1 MSKRPE
7 LRPIYSL
14 LARVQRRE
22 RTAEALALTVRV
34 ALPAGLIIAAA
45 SVVSA
50 RLLMTSIDYAWA
62 ALVPIPLVL
71 AWVSVRR
78 RSLRATARRV
88 DAHYR
93 LHDRLG
99 NAIEFAEQSAKI
111 PNDDPRTRD
120 MAELAIADGAQA
132 VSGLVAK
139 PVVKFVVPKP
149 RVLDG
154 LSLAL
159 LLAALLLPQREPEL
173 PPDARL
179 GNEDLPE
186 LETDEAKRGLDMTRA
201 EPLREELRK
210 LENSKEQEVAR
221 ISNELLGVLEDLE
234 TGEIDR
240 GEALR
245 RLDELDDQLHEAE
258 TAMEE
263 QLEEDPW
270 MMSEAMRE
278 LAEDLREHE
287 LMEEVAEALAKSDAE
302 EVEKEL
308 QELMDKAEAEG
319 GEAKKELD
327 EALKEMERSLQR
339 SGNENTGTEK
349 AMEEAE
355 RELERQKKNPAEDP
369 EEQERA
375 LERKKEKLEELKRQ
389 HEREQKAREQL
400 DQLQELSRQ
409 SQGDSQSGNSQQKR
423 QDAQKKLSQGTGK
436 ASQKSRQSKQMNDVR
451 DAMDQAKSF
460 VQRSGQNG
468 ESENRRKQQQQRFA
482 KAAKGQKGKDGKP
495 ATMLV
500 EGEVGESGEPM
511 GMMGEGQEGEGEGEG
526 AGEGEGESDS
536 DGDGQGD
543 GQSNK
548 PGSGVGPGIGDGSV
562 EALGDPSSMD
572 VNAKNERVD
581 AQQGKG
587 QTRAEVIETASQEG
601 FATESYR
608 RVYRDYESFAQSA
621 MDSDELPEGQRRRVK
636 RYYQMIQ
643 PRD

>member
-14 LARVQRRE
+14 LARVQQRE
-22 RTAEALALTVRV
+22 RAAEALALTVRV

-45 SVVSA
+45 SVVST
-50 RLLMTSIDYAWA
+50 RLLMTPTDYAWA
-62 ALVPIPLVL
+62 ALAPIPLVL
-71 AWVSVRR
+71 GWVLVRR

-120 MAELAIADGAQA
+120 MAELAIADGAA
-132 VSGLVAK
+132 SVAGLVAK
-139 PVVKFVVPKP
+139 PVVKLTVPKP

-159 LLAALLLPQREPEL
+159 LLAALLLPQRVPEV

-179 GNEDLPE
+179 SHEELPE
-186 LETDEAKRGLDMTRA
+186 LETDDKRGLDMTRA

-210 LENSKEQEVAR
+210 LENSKEEEIAR
-221 ISNELLGVLEDLE
+221 ISNELLGVLADLE

-245 RLDELDDQLHEAE
+245 RLDELDDELHEAE

-270 MMSEAMRE
+270 MLSEAMRE

-287 LMEEVAEALAKSDAE
+287 LMEEVAEALAKADAE

-308 QELMDKAEAEG
+308 QELMEKAEAEG
-319 GEAKKELD
+319 GELKKELD

-339 SGNENTGTEK
+339 STNENTGTER

-409 SQGDSQSGNSQQKR
+409 SQGNSQSGSSQQKR
-423 QDAQKKLSQGTGK
+423 QDSQKKLSQGTGN
-436 ASQKSRQSKQMNDVR
+436 ASKKSRQSQQMNDVR

-500 EGEVGESGEPM
+500 EGEVGEDGEPM

-526 AGEGEGESDS
+526 ESDS
-536 DGDGQGD
+536 DGEGDGQGD
-543 GQSNK
+543 GQGN
-548 PGSGVGPGIGDGSV
+548 GQGNQQGNGVGPGIGEGSV

>member
-22 RTAEALALTVRV
+22 RAAEALALTVRI
-34 ALPAGLIIAAA
+34 ALPVGLCIAAA

-50 RLLMTSIDYAWA
+50 RLLLTPIDYAWA
-62 ALVPIPLVL
+62 ALAPIPVVL
-71 AWVSVRR
+71 AWVAIRR

-93 LHDRLG
+93 LHDRIG
-99 NAIEFAEQSAKI
+99 NALEFAEQSDKI
-111 PNDDPRTRD
+111 PTDDPRTRD
-120 MAELAIADGAQA
+120 MAELAIEDGAKA

-139 PVVKFVVPKP
+139 PVVKFVFPTP

-173 PPDARL
+173 LEDARI
-179 GNEDLPE
+179 GVDEIPV
-186 LETDEAKRGLDMTRA
+186 LESEEAKRGLDMTRA

-210 LENSKEQEVAR
+210 LEGSKEAEVAR
-221 ISNELLGVLEDLE
+221 ISNELLGVLEELE

-240 GEALR
+240 AEALR
-245 RLDELDDQLHEAE
+245 RLDELDEQLHEAE

-287 LMEEVAEALAKSDAE
+287 IMQDIAEALAKSDAE

-319 GEAKKELD
+319 GMTKEELD
-327 EALKEMERSLQR
+327 KALGEMERSLQR
-339 SGNENTGTEK
+339 SADENTGTEK

-355 RELERQKKNPAEDP
+355 RDLKRQEKNPAEDP

-375 LERKKEKLEELKRQ
+375 LERKKEKLEELRRQ

-400 DQLQELSRQ
+400 DQLKELSRQ
-409 SQGDSQSGNSQQKR
+409 SQGNSQSGSSKQKR

-436 ASQKSRQSKQMNDVR
+436 ASQKSRQSKQMDDVR

-460 VQRSGQNG
+460 VQREGKNG
-468 ESENRRKQQQQRFA
+468 ESDNRRKQQQQRFA

-500 EGEVGESGEPM
+500 EGEVGENGEPM
-511 GMMGEGQEGEGEGEG
+511 GQMGEGQEGEGEGEG
-526 AGEGEGESDS
+526 ESDSDGDS
-536 DGDGQGD
+536 DGDGQGN
-543 GQSNK
+543 GQGNQ
-548 PGSGVGPGIGDGSV
+548 PGAGVGPGIGDGSV
-562 EALGDPSSMD
+562 EALGDPNSMD
-572 VNAKNERVD
+572 VKAKNERVD
-581 AQQGKG
+581 AKQGKG

-608 RVYRDYESFAQSA
+608 RVFQDYESFAQSA
-621 MDSDELPEGQRRRVK
+621 MDSEELPEGQRRRVK